1 MSGGF
6 ILVVDDEPAI
16 CDMICTSLEMAGY
29 QTRKA
34 ANGQIALQMIFNEQP
49 DLAILDWM
57 MPMMSGIELTTRI
70 KRDPLTA
77 EIPIILLT
85 ARSVEEDKIRGL
97 EAGADDYVVKPFSP
111 RELTARV
118 KAVLRRAGKGNEDSN
133 LTAGNMVLSP
143 DEQVCR
149 IDNETVS
156 MGPKELKLLEFFMRH
171 PNRVFSRGQLLDRV
185 WGGNVYID
193 ERTVDVHIRR
203 LRKAI
208 TMNDHERMIQTVR
221 GSGYRFSCDI

>member
-1 MSGGF
+1 MSAGF

-16 CDMICTSLEMAGY
+16 CDLICTGLEMAGY

-34 ANGQIALQMIFNEQP
+34 ANGQIALQMIINEQP
-49 DLAILDWM
+49 DLVVLDWM
-57 MPMMSGIELTTRI
+57 MPMMSGPELTARL
-70 KRDPLTA
+70 KREDRTKD
-77 EIPIILLT
+77 IPVILLT
-85 ARSVEEDKIRGL
+85 ARADEDDKIRGL
-97 EAGADDYVVKPFSP
+97 EVGADDYVTKPFSP

-118 KAVLRRAGKGNEDSN
+118 KAVLRRAGTSSTDN
-133 LTAGNMVLSP
+133 LTVDALTCFP

-149 IDNETVS
+149 IQGNTIP
-156 MGPKELKLLEFFMRH
+156 MGPKEYKLLEFFMRN
-171 PNRVFSRGQLLDRV
+171 PNRVYSREQLLDKV

-208 TMNDHERMIQTVR
+208 SVDNHERLIQTVR
-221 GSGYRFSCDI
+221 GSGYRFSAEQ

>member
-1 MSGGF
+1 MSAGF

-16 CDMICTSLEMAGY
+16 CDLICTGLEMAGY

-34 ANGQIALQMIFNEQP
+34 ANGQIALQMIINEQP
-49 DLAILDWM
+49 DLVVLDWM
-57 MPMMSGIELTTRI
+57 MPMMSGPELTARL
-70 KRDPLTA
+70 KREDRTKD
-77 EIPIILLT
+77 IPVILLT
-85 ARSVEEDKIRGL
+85 ARADEDDKIRGL
-97 EAGADDYVVKPFSP
+97 EVGADDYVTKPFSP

-118 KAVLRRAGKGNEDSN
+118 KAVLRRAGTSSTDN
-133 LTAGNMVLSP
+133 LTVDDLTCFP

-149 IDNETVS
+149 IQGNTIP
-156 MGPKELKLLEFFMRH
+156 MGPKEYKLLEFFMRN
-171 PNRVFSRGQLLDRV
+171 PNRVYSREQLLDKV

-208 TMNDHERMIQTVR
+208 SVDNHERLIQTVR
-221 GSGYRFSCDI
+221 GSGYRFSAEQ